1 VVAAYTADDRD
12 TRGRGLTI
20 NPPDECMR
28 KKIAMKLD
36 SHLIVKCEVVGDTVK
51 NGEGFWGK
59 SPLQKLLYLKK
70 GLKLREEL

>member
-1 VVAAYTADDRD
+1 MVAYIADDRD

-36 SHLIVKCEVVGDTVK
+36 SHLIVKCEVVGDTVEK
-51 NGEGFWGK
+51 WRSFLGGITVREITISQEGLET
-59 SPLQKLLYLKK
+59 S
-70 GLKLREEL
+70 

>member
-1 VVAAYTADDRD
+1 
-12 TRGRGLTI
+12 
-20 NPPDECMR
+20 MR

-59 SPLQKLLYLKK
+59 SPLEKLLYLKK
-70 GLKLREEL
+70 GLKLREEP